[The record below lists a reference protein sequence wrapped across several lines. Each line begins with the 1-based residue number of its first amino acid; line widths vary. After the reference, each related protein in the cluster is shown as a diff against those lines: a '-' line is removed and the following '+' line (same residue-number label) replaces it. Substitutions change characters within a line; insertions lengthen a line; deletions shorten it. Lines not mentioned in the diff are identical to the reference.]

1 MCKKSKFPIMPLL
14 FPIMPHCRTQY
25 LSLLWKAPAVKGG
38 VMQVYGLPRA
48 DAVVFSDF
56 GSLTKVQGE

>member
-1 MCKKSKFPIMPLL
+1 MPLL